1 MITSFAVGVPLLLGG
16 ALGFSGGM
24 FGIGGGIVAVPV
36 LTTFF
41 GMDQK
46 LAQGTAL
53 VMMVPNL
60 VIALW
65 RYHQRQPLPVR
76 RTLPLVACAMLT
88 TAIAAHFASGL
99 DSAFLRRCFGLFLF
113 WLACYSGWRLYRQ
126 SQPAHDHAPNR
137 WRIVIPERF
146 LPLVGIIGGISSGLL
161 GIGGGIVATP
171 IFVGWFRLR
180 QVVAQ
185 GLALALVT
193 PATGVALATYA
204 NAGYV
209 NWGVGIA
216 LAVGGIG
223 LVSAGVRLAHRLP
236 ETRLRAAFSALLG
249 ATAAW
254 MMAGG

>member
-1 MITSFAVGVPLLLGG
+1 MVTPLALGLPLLLGG

-65 RYHQRQPLPVR
+65 RYAQRQPLPLR
-76 RTLPLVACAMLT
+76 RTVLLALCAM
-88 TAIAAHFASGL
+88 TATAVTARFASGL
-99 DSAFLRRCFGLFLF
+99 DSALLRRCFGLFLF
-113 WLACYSGWRLYRQ
+113 WLAGYSAWRLYAQ
-126 SQPAHDHAPNR
+126 SRPANDAAPK
-137 WRIVIPERF
+137 PPRF
-146 LPLVGIIGGISSGLL
+146 VLSEKLLPLVGLLGGACSGLL

-171 IFVGWFRLR
+171 VFTGWFRQR

-185 GLALALVT
+185 GFALALVT
-193 PATGVALATYA
+193 PSTGVALATYA
-204 NAGYV
+204 QAGLV
-209 NWGVGIA
+209 NWWVGLA
-216 LAVGGIG
+216 LALGGIF
-223 LVSAGVRLAHRLP
+223 LVSPGVRLAHRLP
-236 ETRLRAAFSALLG
+236 ETRLRAAFAGLLG
-249 ATAAW
+249 ATALW
-254 MMAGG
+254 MIAGG